1 MESKSYTPSLLVLF
15 MLVILADGTE
25 LRPIDFMGGFEM
37 DQITSQPET
46 LEEMEK
52 QMITSAMK
60 RHAGNL
66 TIVSAK
72 LGISRPT
79 LYSKIERYG
88 I

>member
-1 MESKSYTPSLLVLF
+1 MWPGNIRELQHSIEKA
-15 MLVILADGTE
+15 VILSESSE

-37 DQITSQPET
+37 DQVSNQSET

-52 QMITSAMK
+52 QMIASAMK
-60 RHAGNL
+60 RNAGNL
-66 TIVSAK
+66 TIVASK

-79 LYSKIERYG
+79 LYSKIEKYG